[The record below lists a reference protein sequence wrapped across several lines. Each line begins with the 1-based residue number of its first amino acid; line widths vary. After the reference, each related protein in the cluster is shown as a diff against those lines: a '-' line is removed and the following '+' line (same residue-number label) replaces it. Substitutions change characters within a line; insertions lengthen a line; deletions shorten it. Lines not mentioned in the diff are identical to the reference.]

1 MKQTNRGGA
10 GGQYNANVQWIHT
23 CAFSRQI
30 FFFLYVLLLD
40 RCDEVLLDTLK
51 QFEKLL
57 NLSRTTEI
65 QTKPKRKRE
74 QRASVSPRSEEE
86 SSHPAADAL
95 PVVQD
100 VELVDELVHAVARL
114 GDGAQVGHEAHV
126 ITLLQRRGE
135 KRGNRRG
142 QKESD

>member
-1 MKQTNRGGA
+1 MYSGFIPVHSQDR
-10 GGQYNANVQWIHT
+10 
-23 CAFSRQI
+23 
-30 FFFLYVLLLD
+30 FFFMYVLLPD
-40 RCDEVLLDTLK
+40 RCDEVLLDE

-65 QTKPKRKRE
+65 QTKPKRKQE
-74 QRASVSPRSEEE
+74 KRASVSPRSEEE

-95 PVVQD
+95 PVVED

-135 KRGNRRG
+135 KRGNRWG

>member
-1 MKQTNRGGA
+1 M
-10 GGQYNANVQWIHT
+10 
-23 CAFSRQI
+23 
-30 FFFLYVLLLD
+30 
-40 RCDEVLLDTLK
+40 
-51 QFEKLL
+51 
-57 NLSRTTEI
+57 SRTTEI
-65 QTKPKRKRE
+65 QTRKQEKRT
-74 QRASVSPRSEEE
+74 SVSEEE

-135 KRGNRRG
+135 KRGSRRE